1 MTYLFSEDVNKEF
14 KVLKETARGNK
25 VEITAGRKS
34 YIKLYHMF
42 KEYQS
47 EWFKVMDKVSL
58 LNKTINEKNDY
69 FDDVITRLYDQVY
82 ENKIVVL
89 KNNES
94 ISSIKSQCFC
104 NNSFRFTLKI
114 LMFFFVNFYCKSR
127 FMEKIVLI
135 CMQ

>member
-47 EWFKVMDKVSL
+47 EWFKVMDKL
-58 LNKTINEKNDY
+58 H
-69 FDDVITRLYDQVY
+69 
-82 ENKIVVL
+82 
-89 KNNES
+89 
-94 ISSIKSQCFC
+94 IK
-104 NNSFRFTLKI
+104 L
-114 LMFFFVNFYCKSR
+114 
-127 FMEKIVLI
+127 
-135 CMQ
+135 